1 MRKYKLTLPSHFLIT
16 IHKTFIRPHLDYGDV
31 IYNRAFSE
39 SYHKRLESIRY
50 NVAIAITGAIK
61 GTLPEMET

>member
-1 MRKYKLTLPSHFLIT
+1 MRKYQLILPRHFLIT

-31 IYNRAFSE
+31 ICNHAFSE
-39 SYHKRLESIRY
+39 SYHKCLESIRY

-61 GTLPEMET
+61 GTSPEMET